1 MSTPF
6 VVQTAAGVP
15 IAGALLSATSP
26 NGDWQAVTD
35 ADGHFTAGLAPGPYL
50 VTVSREGF
58 LPVTRLIDVGVEV
71 FVLNADGP
79 TPPPVGDAI
88 DLAAAIVTFESPDVR
103 GWPIG
108 TLITEFEIRPDGTIA
123 INFTARNGAGA
134 WPLLA
139 GPEGGEIQYTL
150 WIGEHIAGAWYVAGA
165 ILCISRGPD
174 DNYVPTGPTLAPGQI
189 AHNWIYFA
197 GAPLAGYQPLPGE
210 RVAWF
215 VTAGDQRR
223 NDWHALAARSNVI
236 VTPFQVGKFL

>member
-15 IAGALLSATSP
+15 IAFAFLSATSP

-35 ADGHFTAGLAPGPYL
+35 VDGRFTAGLAPGPYV
-50 VTVSREGF
+50 VTVSRDGF
-58 LPVTRLIDVGVEV
+58 RPVTRLIDVGVET
-71 FVLNADGP
+71 FVLTADSP

-88 DLAAAIVTFESPDVR
+88 DLAAAILTLESPDVR
-103 GWPIG
+103 GWPAQAR
-108 TLITEFEIRPDGTIA
+108 ITEFEIRPDGTIA
-123 INFTARNGAGA
+123 INFTTRNGAGA
-134 WPLLA
+134 WPFLA

-150 WIGEHIAGAWYVAGA
+150 WIGEQIAGAWYIAGA
-165 ILCISRGPD
+165 ILCISRGVD

-189 AHNWIYFA
+189 AHNWVYFA
-197 GAPLAGYQPLPGE
+197 GAPLAGYQPLAGE

-215 VTAGDQRR
+215 VTAGVQRR
-223 NDWHALAARSNVI
+223 GDLHRVAARSNVI